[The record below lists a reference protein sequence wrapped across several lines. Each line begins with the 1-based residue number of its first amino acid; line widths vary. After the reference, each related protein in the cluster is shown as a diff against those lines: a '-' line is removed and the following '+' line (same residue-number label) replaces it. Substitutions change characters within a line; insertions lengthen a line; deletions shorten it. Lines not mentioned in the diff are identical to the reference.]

1 MSKKSNFLGD
11 FSSVNCTCNIL
22 DKEQSGYNYI
32 RFMYDRTN
40 QMFEYS
46 GLPDS
51 IPAYMLELYLQL
63 NGHVC
68 ITEVNGTLYALPG
81 NLGGAP
87 DPYYRDT
94 LYVVANPGLGYSASL
109 KILNRMSPFGSQD
122 SQGECIL
129 VKNDTLMNGLLYL
142 NSRYA
147 TQLAE
152 NDVSIRS
159 AQINARHQVFISAG
173 TDREVEA
180 ANKYLES
187 LEAGKIT
194 AVGEQPFLDGIK
206 AANISV
212 QSANTVIQLIELQ
225 QYLKASW
232 FNEIGLNANFN
243 MKREYLSEEE
253 LQASTDVLLPLID
266 DMLRCRQ
273 EAISLVNETYGTN
286 ITVDKNS
293 AWENKQ
299 REIDTAHE
307 QAIAEIDS
315 EEGKERA
322 EDGQEEPE
330 EKPKE
335 KEEGDEDATS

>member
-1 MSKKSNFLGD
+1 MSKKSRFIGD
-11 FSSVNCTCNIL
+11 FSSVDCNCNIL
-22 DKEQSGYNYI
+22 DKGESSYNYI
-32 RFMYDRTN
+32 RLMYDRTN
-40 QMFEYS
+40 QMFEYK
-46 GLPDS
+46 GLPAT

-68 ITEVNGTLYALPG
+68 ITKVNGELYALPG

-94 LYVVANPGLGYSASL
+94 LYVVANPALGYSASL
-109 KILNRMSPFGSQD
+109 KILNHLDPFGDQAN
-122 SQGECIL
+122 QGECVL
-129 VKNDTLMNGLLYL
+129 LKNDTLMTGLQYL

-159 AQINARHQVFISAG
+159 AQINSRHQTFIAAG

-187 LEAGKIT
+187 LEAGKVI
-194 AVGEQPFLDGIK
+194 AVAEQPFLEGIK
-206 AANISV
+206 VANVSV
-212 QSANTVIQLIELQ
+212 QSANTIIQLIELQ

-266 DMLRCRQ
+266 DMLRCR
-273 EAISLVNETYGTN
+273 EDSLSLVNKTYGTN
-286 ITVDKNS
+286 ITVEKNS

-299 REIDTAHE
+299 REIDTAHQ
-307 QAIAEIDS
+307 QALSEIKDAAGKQIAD
-315 EEGKERA
+315 EGTKPR
-322 EDGQEEPE
+322 D
-330 EKPKE
+330 EKG
-335 KEEGDEDATS
+335 GDEGGST